1 MAKSGAFGQRQSQP
15 KNGGGPSSS
24 SSKSGTFQISAKNG
38 LQEGGDKEEDEADSN
53 GEDERRRAAE
63 QMADWKE
70 RHPRGWGNT
79 YNKG

>member
-1 MAKSGAFGQRQSQP
+1 MAKSGAFGQRQGRPS
-15 KNGGGPSSS
+15 KNDGGGPSSS
-24 SSKSGTFQISAKNG
+24 FSKSGTFQISAKNG
-38 LQEGGDKEEDEADSN
+38 LQEGGEKEEDEADS
-53 GEDERRRAAE
+53 DERRRAAE